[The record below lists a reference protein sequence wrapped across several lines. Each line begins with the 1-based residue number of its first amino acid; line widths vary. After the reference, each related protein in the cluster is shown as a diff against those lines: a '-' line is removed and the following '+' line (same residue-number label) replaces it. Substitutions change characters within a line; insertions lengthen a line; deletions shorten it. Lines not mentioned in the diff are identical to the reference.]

1 MSNNDF
7 FLQIPTTTTVFTKE
21 LPPILIG
28 EITKTCEKVMC
39 QNNNITNIT
48 NYGFKLHG
56 ITLNAFLWTF
66 NIRSETVDVFEL
78 IPKVN
83 SLMDKYRKI
92 YDMVMVLSELEL
104 SNLHLQCVTT
114 KKDKEVNQFET
125 LYNCT
130 DYKQINRD
138 ELKKLKEITTPLP
151 MFIPLNNVLND
162 IYDTLTKIKEPAKH
176 FEVRYYDSANNLIE
190 EAIDVINIVIRTYP
204 RAKLVS
210 SGTSKFTI
218 DFTSY
223 YQE

>member
-7 FLQIPTTTTVFTKE
+7 FLQIPTAPTVFTKE
-21 LPPILIG
+21 LPPILTG
-28 EITKTCEKVMC
+28 EITKTREKVMC
-39 QNNNITNIT
+39 QNPDVTHIT
-48 NYGFKLHG
+48 NYGFKLRG
-56 ITLNAFLWTF
+56 ISLNAFLWTF

-83 SLMDKYRKI
+83 TLMDKYRKI
-92 YDMVMVLSELEL
+92 YTMTIALSKSEI
-104 SNLHLQCVTT
+104 SDLHLQHVTA
-114 KKDKEVNQFET
+114 KKDNEVNQFET
-125 LYNCT
+125 LYHCT
-130 DYKQINRD
+130 DFKEINID
-138 ELKKLKEITTPLP
+138 KLKKLNDLLPLQCFSPLKNTLKEL
-151 MFIPLNNVLND
+151 
-162 IYDTLTKIKEPAKH
+162 YDTLIKIKDQAKH
-176 FEVRYYDSANNLIE
+176 FEVMYYDSSNNLIE